1 LASRPDYVS
10 ATSAAAMGNPDVPLD
25 FSAHRRLKGTG
36 RVCDDHR
43 TRFLAHSC
51 LAVLPSGETLGHAHQ
66 PIRARPPKGS
76 IGSLDQPHSSR
87 RVRPAGRRMGKGYSA
102 IQSLV
107 NVYLLAVVT
116 YFGRPFEWKDE
127 IRSEPASPA
136 SATSFSPNSPV
147 PTAPWN
153 GQTHDALS
161 RAQAAFIFL
170 GCAGVDRNG
179 HER

>member
-1 LASRPDYVS
+1 
-10 ATSAAAMGNPDVPLD
+10 MGNPDVPLD
-25 FSAHRRLKGTG
+25 FSAHCRLKGTS
-36 RVCDDHR
+36 RVGDDHR

-51 LAVLPSGETLGHAHQ
+51 LAVLPSGETLGLAHQ
-66 PIRARPPKGS
+66 PIRARPPKRS

-87 RVRPAGRRMGKGYSA
+87 RVRPAGRRMAKGYSA

-136 SATSFSPNSPV
+136 AATSFSPNSPV